1 MTPDPR
7 IALVERLFAAARSKT
22 ANVAA
27 QVHPEWILGL
37 CKGLGLGR
45 GESVPGKALDEA
57 LQGTFMLR
65 WPSLSQ
71 LTRSA
76 HRISLLARPDLSRVL
91 AAVALHAARDGVR
104 RSLNKSHRSQW
115 ITAIG
120 EDAYLRL
127 LRLPPR
133 GHQLAEVRLHK
144 LSHGYAIEGQALLGA
159 AGHWRNRDCAAWI
172 RYAIPPPSVP
182 GQPSV
187 DVGRLD
193 PAIFAHLPLLFPEHA
208 WLFGSDMER
217 TLSALTA
224 T

>member
-1 MTPDPR
+1 MTPDTGV
-7 IALVERLFAAARSKT
+7 ALVERLLSAARSKT
-22 ANVAA
+22 ASIAD
-27 QVHPEWILGL
+27 QVHPDWIRGL
-37 CKGLGLGR
+37 CGGLGLGN
-45 GESVPGKALDEA
+45 GESVHGKALDDA
-57 LQGTFMLR
+57 LRDTFMLR

-76 HRISLLARPDLSRVL
+76 QRISLLSRPEMSRVL
-91 AAVALHAARDGVR
+91 AAVALHSGRDSVR
-104 RSLNKSHRSQW
+104 RNLNKSHRSQW

-133 GHQLAEVRLHK
+133 GHQVAEVRLHP
-144 LSHGYAIEGQALLGA
+144 LPHGYAIEGQALLGA
-159 AGHWRNRDCAAWI
+159 AGHWRNRDCVAWI
-172 RYAIPPPSVP
+172 RYALPPFANG
-182 GQPSV
+182 GQTSV
-187 DVGRLD
+187 DAEHLD
-193 PAIFAHLPLLFPEHA
+193 PAIFVHLPFIFPEHA